1 MDDLDG
7 CRTERRG
14 YYRNKFGM
22 QAGVKYFLHT
32 PDYRHAAVV
41 LAEWNQANPYTYA
54 HKEPVQNYAHLNQ
67 PLAHRWE
74 PTSREFI
81 IYGSYRLAYRY
92 YASGR
97 FQVAM
102 TGLDSSAAS
111 NVGSNIFLSDFTIP
125 VSRILMAIL

>member
-1 MDDLDG
+1 MTWMWLPHG
-7 CRTERRG
+7 TERLLPEQIR
-14 YYRNKFGM
+14 Y
-22 QAGVKYFLHT
+22 AGRVKYFLHT

-67 PLAHRWE
+67 PLAH
-74 PTSREFI
+74 PLGANFREFI

-111 NVGSNIFLSDFTIP
+111 NVGRISFLSDFTIR
-125 VSRILMAIL
+125 VSRILIMAIL